1 MEQPGLAFSGFL
13 LPFLQLGAARLRAR
27 LPEPLR
33 PEIES
38 TLLENLARKLQT
50 LSTRVLILEL
60 NVARMLEQLPG
71 GTPQERFHFFSTVWL
86 QQPHVRA
93 ALFEEY
99 PVLARLLAT
108 TVERWLDTSLEFLR
122 HLATDRAGLGAAFL
136 GGQQLGE
143 LMEMQGGVSDVHRG
157 GRSVL
162 LLRFSSGLRLV
173 YKPKSLQVD
182 VHFQQLLQWLNA
194 QGLHHPHRVL
204 TVLDRDDHGWV
215 EFAEATGCDSTEA
228 LRRFYWRQGS
238 SLALLHLLSAVDFH
252 LENLIAAGEYPV
264 LVDLEALFHHRPPV
278 PRGEA
283 ALDRAWTLLD
293 RSLLSV
299 GMLPMFLFGK
309 GGHGG
314 VDMSGLGGEAGQLSP
329 HAVPMLEDPGLDTM
343 RVVRKQGRTSGSH
356 NRPQLQGQ
364 PVDPTAYT
372 DDIVQGFQETYQLLV
387 QHREALAPRLR
398 AFAQVEVR
406 HIVRATQRYAT
417 LLQESHHP
425 DFLREG
431 LERDKVLDHLWAEAT
446 VVPELRRVIPFEHAD
461 LRLGDIP
468 LFTSR
473 PGERHLYSSTGA
485 CIPDYFAQDSL
496 GAVLERLANMDE
508 KDCATQVSFLRKS
521 MVSLDKGQPEGRPRT
536 ARETRPTPPATL
548 QACLA
553 GAVRIGEHLAAQAI
567 HGTTDAGW
575 IGMNL
580 EDIAQWRWSLSPLG
594 TDLYEGLGG
603 MALFFGYL
611 AEVTGRADFE
621 QLARAAVEPVRQ
633 GWREPGPDSTGV
645 GAFVGRGST
654 VYVLSHLAALWNE
667 PALHEEVLSGLPAL
681 EPLID
686 ADTHLDLLSGVA
698 GCAVVLLGEY
708 ARTGAPRLLEV
719 AKRCGERLLATAVP
733 CPGGGVGWK
742 SPAGAMPLAGYSH
755 GVSGIVQALLQLAS
769 ATGDTR
775 YRDMARQALAY
786 ERSLFVP
793 EQGNWRDLRDA
804 SKAATDTPEAF
815 MSTWCHGA
823 PGIALGRLFSL
834 RYLHEPTLRVEIETA
849 LATTQRMGFGGNH
862 SLCHGDVGNLEVLA
876 LAGEVLGEPRWT
888 HAARR
893 RAAEVLAQGEASG
906 WRCGLPQGAETPGL
920 MMGLAG
926 IGYGLLRLAAS
937 DRVPSVLALAPARR
951 R

>member
-1 MEQPGLAFSGFL
+1 
-13 LPFLQLGAARLRAR
+13 
-27 LPEPLR
+27 
-33 PEIES
+33 
-38 TLLENLARKLQT
+38 
-50 LSTRVLILEL
+50 
-60 NVARMLEQLPG
+60 
-71 GTPQERFHFFSTVWL
+71 
-86 QQPHVRA
+86 
-93 ALFEEY
+93 
-99 PVLARLLAT
+99 
-108 TVERWLDTSLEFLR
+108 
-122 HLATDRAGLGAAFL
+122 
-136 GGQQLGE
+136 
-143 LMEMQGGVSDVHRG
+143 
-157 GRSVL
+157 
-162 LLRFSSGLRLV
+162 
-173 YKPKSLQVD
+173 
-182 VHFQQLLQWLNA
+182 
-194 QGLHHPHRVL
+194 
-204 TVLDRDDHGWV
+204 
-215 EFAEATGCDSTEA
+215 
-228 LRRFYWRQGS
+228 
-238 SLALLHLLSAVDFH
+238 
-252 LENLIAAGEYPV
+252 
-264 LVDLEALFHHRPPV
+264 
-278 PRGEA
+278 
-283 ALDRAWTLLD
+283 
-293 RSLLSV
+293 
-299 GMLPMFLFGK
+299 
-309 GGHGG
+309 
-314 VDMSGLGGEAGQLSP
+314 
-329 HAVPMLEDPGLDTM
+329 
-343 RVVRKQGRTSGSH
+343 
-356 NRPQLQGQ
+356 
-364 PVDPTAYT
+364 
-372 DDIVQGFQETYQLLV
+372 
-387 QHREALAPRLR
+387 
-398 AFAQVEVR
+398 
-406 HIVRATQRYAT
+406 
-417 LLQESHHP
+417 
-425 DFLREG
+425 
-431 LERDKVLDHLWAEAT
+431 
-446 VVPELRRVIPFEHAD
+446 
-461 LRLGDIP
+461 
-468 LFTSR
+468 
-473 PGERHLYSSTGA
+473 
-485 CIPDYFAQDSL
+485 
-496 GAVLERLANMDE
+496 MDE

-521 MVSLDKGQPEGRPRT
+521 MVSLDKGQPEGHPRT

-548 QACLA
+548 EACLA

-633 GWREPGPDSTGV
+633 AWREPGPDSTGV

-686 ADTHLDLLSGVA
+686 ADSHLDLLSGVA

-804 SKAATDTPEAF
+804 SKAATDAPEAF

-834 RYLHEPTLRVEIETA
+834 RYLHEPALRVEIETA

-920 MMGLAG
+920 LMGLAG